1 MPNAIA
7 AMLAAL
13 LLTAAPERVQLEPAT
28 AAQVLAAVRAA
39 GAEVVVVNVW
49 ATWCIP
55 CREEFPALLRLRR
68 EYRERGVALLLVSG
82 DLPADTAATR
92 AFLAEQGV
100 DFPTFLKAEKDQ
112 AFIDAFDRDWS
123 GALPATFLYDRA
135 GRRLASLLTPLTYET
150 LEREV
155 RAHLPPQAPAGG

>member
-7 AMLAAL
+7 AVLAAL
-13 LLTAAPERVQLEPAT
+13 LLTVAPERVQLEPAT

-39 GAEVVVVNVW
+39 EAEVVVVNVW

-68 EYRERGVALLLVSG
+68 DYGGRGVALLLVSA
-82 DLPADTAATR
+82 DLAADTAATR

-100 DFPTFLKAEKDQ
+100 EFRTFLKAEKDQ

-135 GRRLASLLTPLTYET
+135 GRRLASFLTPLTYEA

-155 RAHLPPQAPAGG
+155 RAHLPPRAPAGG